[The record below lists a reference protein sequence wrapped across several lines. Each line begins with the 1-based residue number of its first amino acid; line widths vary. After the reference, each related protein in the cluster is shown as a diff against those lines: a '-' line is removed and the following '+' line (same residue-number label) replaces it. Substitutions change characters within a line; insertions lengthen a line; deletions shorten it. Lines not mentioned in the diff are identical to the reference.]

1 MNSSPPGSSVLR
13 IFLARTLEWVAIPY
27 SRESSR
33 PKDQTHISCV
43 PCIGCD
49 CALAGSLLS
58 CSDRAGQPSQGI
70 LSPGQRLGLLF
81 ATSSLPPLE
90 LSALKPCYLCLQT
103 PSRVSPCSQHLLL
116 SSLGLLP
123 SCVLLNFAFIHLLF
137 KALILF
143 HSYFIFFCSSQT
155 PLHTITNPFSV
166 FKAPPGH

>member
-1 MNSSPPGSSVLR
+1 MNCSSPGSSVLR
-13 IFLARTLEWVAIPY
+13 IFMARILEWVAIPY

-33 PKDQTHISCV
+33 PKDQTRISCV

-49 CALAGSLLS
+49 CGSLLS

-90 LSALKPCYLCLQT
+90 LSALKPGYLCLQT

-123 SCVLLNFAFIHLLF
+123 SRVLLNFAFIHLLF

-155 PLHTITNPFSV
+155 PLHPITNPFSV